1 VVSPIVTR
9 GFGADTRIITRGFG
23 GVFIP
28 AAVTAASRLMG
39 GTKRKAE
46 KYHRDITEFTVTAI
60 ILAVNGIEVIQP
72 KTGTA
77 RGEIVRTDMKVSAVL
92 QAINRLGYLTER
104 IIINAFRI
112 VRRGFKK
119 IED

>member
-1 VVSPIVTR
+1 MVSPIVTR

-23 GVFIP
+23 P
-28 AAVTAASRLMG
+28 AFLPAVAAAARRLMG
-39 GTKRKAE
+39 GTKRKVE
-46 KYHRDITEFTVTAI
+46 KYHHDITEFTVTAI
-60 ILAVNGIEVIQP
+60 ILAVNGIEVVQP

-77 RGEIVRTDMKVSAVL
+77 RGEIIRTDTKVSAVL

-104 IIINAFRI
+104 IIINAFRV